1 MLSLFR
7 RNRGFF
13 DDFFDDFNLF
23 SPTTSSNLM
32 KTDIKETDKGYHLS
46 VELPGFTKDDVK
58 VSLEDGYL
66 LIEAHTSKESE
77 TEDKDTKYIRKER
90 YAGTMKRSYYVGD
103 LDLDDIEGTFDN
115 GILNIDIPKAARK
128 EPEKRYLELK

>member
-23 SPTTSSNLM
+23 SPTTSFNLM

-115 GILNIDIPKAARK
+115 GILNIDIPKAAKK

>member
-46 VELPGFTKDDVK
+46 VELPGYSKDDVK

-66 LIEAHTSKESE
+66 LIEAHTTKNNE
-77 TEDKDTKYIRKER
+77 TKDEHTKYLRQER
-90 YAGTMKRSYYVGD
+90 YVGSVKRSYYVGNIT
-103 LDLDDIEGTFDN
+103 LDDITGTFEN
-115 GILNIDIPKAARK
+115 GILNLSIPKTSKK
-128 EPEKRYLELK
+128 E

>member
-103 LDLDDIEGTFDN
+103 LKLDDIEGTFDN
-115 GILNIDIPKAARK
+115 GILNIDIPKSATK